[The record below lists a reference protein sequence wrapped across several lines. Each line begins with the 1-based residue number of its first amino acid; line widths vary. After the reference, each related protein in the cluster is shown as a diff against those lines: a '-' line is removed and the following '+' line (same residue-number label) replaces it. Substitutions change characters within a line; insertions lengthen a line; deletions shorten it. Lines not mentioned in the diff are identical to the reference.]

1 MLELWSV
8 VVVDDVATTSR
19 YAIPRYLLCPIFGSF
34 WINRGCGVLSSRLC
48 VLAFLQFE
56 WTRPWSLLC
65 KLIWIEWSDY
75 QGDYDTKFFYLTNL
89 PQSWFQIFLI
99 YCNVKEILYSLS
111 WSPFAKRK
119 IPMAWLTFMVHS
131 EGDTATSLPLLLCS
145 GVVVHEVHDFT
156 TACTAACLDDM
167 KACNC
172 YCCNL
177 KQKFHSKCSTFSI
190 ITR

>member
-1 MLELWSV
+1 MV
-8 VVVDDVATTSR
+8 VVATRPLHPGTRSLATC
-19 YAIPRYLLCPIFGSF
+19 YVLIFGSF
-34 WINRGCGVLSSRLC
+34 WINRGCGCSLSTCVCLLFCTWVDKAMNFIVQTNLKWMIRLSRRL
-48 VLAFLQFE
+48 
-56 WTRPWSLLC
+56 W
-65 KLIWIEWSDY
+65 Y
-75 QGDYDTKFFYLTNL
+75 KFFYLTNL

-177 KQKFHSKCSTFSI
+177 KQKFHSKCCIFSI
-190 ITR
+190 ITG

>member
-1 MLELWSV
+1 M
-8 VVVDDVATTSR
+8 R
-19 YAIPRYLLCPIFGSF
+19 
-34 WINRGCGVLSSRLC
+34 VLSAHLC
-48 VLAFLQFE
+48 MLAFLQFE

-75 QGDYDTKFFYLTNL
+75 QGDYDTKFFILQTYL
-89 PQSWFQIFLI
+89 SRDFRFF

-172 YCCNL
+172 NCCT
-177 KQKFHSKCSTFSI
+177 KCSTFSI
-190 ITR
+190 ITG